1 MPQTHP
7 KSPQDPPKMPQIHPK
22 SPLSPP
28 NLPQIHLKPPQDP
41 PKPPQDPPKSPQDPE
56 EPPPKT
62 GLEPPGEEPQ
72 ALARRLFR
80 LDGVRKSQVAAFLR
94 KDTEFSAQVA
104 REYLELFQFQGLSLE
119 QALRQFL
126 RALVL
131 SGETQER
138 ERVLGHFSRRF
149 HRCNPGAFPS
159 ADSVHTLT
167 CALMLLNTDLHGQR
181 LGRAMSSSEFVTNLS
196 GLMDGQDFP
205 REQLK
210 ALYGSIRSRKLEWAT
225 DDEDEPDSQ
234 KTKKAPKFPNP
245 EIPPEFLGGPGP
257 ARRGVLARK
266 VLAESD
272 GKKAPWGRRGWKRFR
287 AELRGPLLAL
297 LRDPPEGP
305 EELLGLP
312 HAHARPHPQYSKR
325 PHVFLLRTGDRREF
339 LCQAQ
344 SAQELSQWV
353 FGINVAAALCS
364 APPFPAAVGSRRR
377 FVRPILPSAPS
388 RCTPEQQQARLRHW
402 LGTVTC
408 QLLEHQRLLPE
419 GRGREQ
425 EEHRAHGDFL
435 RQERQRCLT
444 YVQALGAWL
453 GGDSGDSAA
462 LGDSASAE
470 RPPEP
475 APLTKC
481 HSSPSLVTEPPPG
494 RVRRHISERR
504 ATRVIVPKRHR
515 DRV

>member
-1 MPQTHP
+1 M
-7 KSPQDPPKMPQIHPK
+7 
-22 SPLSPP
+22 
-28 NLPQIHLKPPQDP
+28 
-41 PKPPQDPPKSPQDPE
+41 
-56 EPPPKT
+56 
-62 GLEPPGEEPQ
+62 
-72 ALARRLFR
+72 
-80 LDGVRKSQVAAFLR
+80 
-94 KDTEFSAQVA
+94 
-104 REYLELFQFQGLSLE
+104 SLE

-138 ERVLGHFSRRF
+138 ERVLGHFSSRF

-159 ADSVHTLT
+159 ADSVHALT

-196 GLMDGQDFP
+196 GMMDGQDFP

-225 DDEDEPDSQ
+225 DDEDEPGADSQ
-234 KTKKAPKFPNP
+234 KPKKAPKFPNP
-245 EIPPEFLGGPGP
+245 EIPPEFLGGSGP

-287 AELRGPLLAL
+287 AELRGSLLL
-297 LRDPPEGP
+297 LQRDPPEGP
-305 EELLGLP
+305 QEVLGLP
-312 HAHARPHPQYSKR
+312 HALARPHPTYSKR
-325 PHVFLLRTGDRREF
+325 PNVFLLRAADRREF

-344 SAQELSQWV
+344 SPQELSQWV

-364 APPFPAAVGSRRR
+364 SPPFPAAVGSRRR

-388 RCTPEQQQARLRHW
+388 RCPPEQQLCQLRRW

-435 RQERQRCLT
+435 RDERQRCLT
-444 YVQALGAWL
+444 YVQALGTWL
-453 GGDSGDSAA
+453 RGDSGDSAT
-462 LGDSASAE
+462 LGDSQE
-470 RPPEP
+470 LGDIPECPLGDSPECPHVP

-481 HSSPSLVTEPPPG
+481 HSSPSLAPEPPLG

-504 ATRVIVPKRHR
+504 ATRVTVPKRHR
-515 DRV
+515 DRP